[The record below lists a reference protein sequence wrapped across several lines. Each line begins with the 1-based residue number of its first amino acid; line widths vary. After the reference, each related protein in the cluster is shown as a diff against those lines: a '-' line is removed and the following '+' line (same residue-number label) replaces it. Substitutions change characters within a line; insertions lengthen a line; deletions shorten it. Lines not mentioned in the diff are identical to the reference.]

1 MKKLILFLVLTISC
15 FAVKAQVFYSS
26 YIDFEHS
33 NSLIKIDTSQPN
45 NIWQIGRPSKVI
57 FDSAHSQPNA
67 IVTDTL
73 HYYPANNTSSFQ
85 IDVVPSPG
93 PCWGIGFLTFNHKYD
108 TRPNKDG
115 GYVEI
120 KYEGDTNWTNIIFDT
135 DPQLGTS
142 QYNVY
147 TPTDTISGGIPA
159 SNGSSNG
166 WHQVNFQWIWF
177 LGAKSYL
184 HDTLSIRFTFKSD
197 SLQSNK
203 EGWMIDDISIS
214 IDYCTGGIESY
225 ESSKLISAVVPNPVC
240 SDSYIEIQ
248 NYHNQPFDIVIYNEM
263 GTKIQETDNVVQN
276 KYLIRNSDFRNGLY
290 FYQILNDGK
299 ELSKGKFVVED

>member
-1 MKKLILFLVLTISC
+1 MKKLILFLVLTMSC
-15 FAVKAQVFYSS
+15 FAIKAQTLYTAF
-26 YIDFEHS
+26 IDFEHDH
-33 NSLIKIDTSQPN
+33 SLIKIDTSQPN

-57 FDSAHSQPNA
+57 FNSAYSLPNA

-73 HYYPANNTSSFQ
+73 HYYPANNKSSFR
-85 IDVVPSPG
+85 IDVVPTPVG
-93 PCWGIGFLTFNHKYD
+93 CWGIGYLGFNHKYD
-108 TRPNKDG
+108 TRPNQDG

-135 DPQLGTS
+135 DPQMGIFPS
-142 QYNVY
+142 NFYSA
-147 TPTDTISGGIPA
+147 TDTITGGIPA
-159 SNGSSNG
+159 FNGSSNG
-166 WHQVNFQWIWF
+166 WQGASFQWTWF
-177 LGAKSYL
+177 LGVKSFL

-197 SLQSNK
+197 SNQSNN
-203 EGWMIDDISIS
+203 EGWMIDDIYILINQCS
-214 IDYCTGGIESY
+214 GGIESY
-225 ESSKLISAVVPNPVC
+225 ESSKLLSAVVPNPVC

-299 ELSKGKFVVED
+299 ELSNGKFVVED